1 MKNLLFALIA
11 FVALGSVVGCK
22 KDDNDM
28 QTKNEFSYDGT
39 TYALARGYV
48 SNNGIG
54 GIGFFDI
61 DVLLVSDGVSFNSA
75 NSLEGT
81 GHYIFL
87 DLNSAD
93 TNLAEGTYNWNAARV
108 DFSIISGSEMVVAN
122 EIGTTNGT
130 RAPATGGSVTIAKDG
145 TETSVT
151 FNLTF
156 ADGKTVSG
164 TFKGVLE
171 DY

>member
-39 TYALARGYV
+39 THALARGYMD
-48 SNNGIG
+48 NLGPNFNGT
-54 GIGFFDI
+54 FDI
-61 DVLLVSDGVSFNSA
+61 DLLLASDGITFNGSA
-75 NSLEGT
+75 FVGT
-81 GHYIFL
+81 GEYVYL

-93 TNLAEGTYNWNAARV
+93 TNLAAGTYNWDTTRS
-108 DFSIISGSEMVVAN
+108 DFSIVAGSEIVVGYDLA
-122 EIGTTNGT
+122 TLTGT
-130 RAPATGGSVTIAKDG
+130 RAIANGGSVTIAKDG